1 MIEIGVFALPLEDSR
16 RLTGP
21 NPWFANVGAVL
32 ETAPGIGV
40 DAAQLAAW
48 RANVVRMTGH
58 LGWPPGAIVAR
69 THLGGA
75 SLALEAP
82 ADQLLCATE
91 VNEWAWGVACAHPV
105 GMAPGH
111 PATWDEAEASTTLTA
126 MARHE
131 ASPVQRTLLDMAARH
146 RLPALSGE
154 GRISFGSGRGGR
166 DFPCEPWPA
175 PASVPWA
182 QLHAIQTVLVT
193 GSNGKTTTVRL
204 VAAMLQATGKR
215 VGLSCTDGLFIAD
228 ERIEAGD
235 YSGPL
240 GTRTVLRRRDID
252 AAVLE
257 TARGGILRRG
267 LAVDRADAAIV
278 TNISADHFGEY
289 GVHTLADLAAVKLTV
304 ARAIDADGLLVLN
317 ADDALL
323 REAGTGLDV
332 PIGWFSL
339 DSQAPFLH
347 EHAATRPACVLRDAH
362 LWLHPQGVAG
372 PGTDLGD
379 ARNMPLS
386 VEGAARYN
394 LANLAGAALL
404 GFALGIAP
412 VVIATVLSRF
422 GADNADN
429 RGRLER
435 WDVDGVRVWLD
446 FAHNPEGIA
455 GLLDVVAGAGRQG
468 RLAIILG
475 HAGNRRDEDI
485 CAVAHAAARYRPD
498 RVVLK
503 EIKGYERGRELGEV
517 AGLMRAALLA
527 DGIAPAAIEFIPD
540 EVSAARSVLDWARP
554 GDVVVLLIHAM
565 AAKETLA
572 AMLDA
577 RAAALTQPPA

>member
-1 MIEIGVFALPLEDSR
+1 MFELPLEDSR

-21 NPWFANVGAVL
+21 NPWFSHVGAVL
-32 ETAPGIGV
+32 ETAPGIAV
-40 DAAQLAAW
+40 DTARLAVW
-48 RANVVRMTGH
+48 RAHVARMVEF
-58 LGWPPGAIVAR
+58 LGWPQGAIVAR
-69 THLGGA
+69 THQGGA
-75 SLALEAP
+75 SIALAAP

-91 VNEWAWGVACAHPV
+91 VNEWAWGVACGRPV

-111 PATWDEAEASTTLTA
+111 PATWDEAEAKATLAA

-131 ASPVQRTLLDMAARH
+131 ASPAQRILLDTAARH
-146 RLPALSGE
+146 GLPALWGE
-154 GRISFGSGRGGR
+154 GLISFGSGAGGR
-166 DFPCEPWPA
+166 DYPCEPWPA
-175 PASVPWA
+175 PAAVPWA
-182 QLHAIQTVLVT
+182 QLHAIPTVLVT

-204 VAAMLQATGKR
+204 VAAMLQASGKR
-215 VGLSCTDGLFIAD
+215 VGLSCTDGLFVAG

-323 REAGTGLDV
+323 REAGLRLDV
-332 PIGWFSL
+332 PVGWFSL
-339 DSQAPFLH
+339 DSDAPFLR
-347 EHAATRPACVLRDAH
+347 EHAAMRPACVLREAH
-362 LWLHPQGVAG
+362 LWLHPHGIAAAG
-372 PGTDLGD
+372 IDLGD
-379 ARNMPLS
+379 ARSMPLS
-386 VEGAARYN
+386 VGGAARYN
-394 LANLAGAALL
+394 LANQAGAALL

-412 VVIATVLSRF
+412 GIIATVLSRF

-435 WDVDGVRVWLD
+435 WDLGGIHVWLD
-446 FAHNPEGIA
+446 FAHNPEGVA
-455 GLLDVVAGAGRQG
+455 GLLDVISAQRGQG
-468 RLAIILG
+468 RLGLILG

-485 CAVAHAAARYRPD
+485 RAVAHAAAPYRPD

-503 EIKGYERGRELGEV
+503 EIKGYERGRALGEV
-517 AGLMRAALLA
+517 AGLMRTTLIAA
-527 DGIAPAAIEFIPD
+527 GIAPTSIDFIPD
-540 EVSAARSVLDWARP
+540 EVSAARALLDWARP

-565 AAKETLA
+565 AAKETLT
-572 AMLDA
+572 AMLEA
-577 RAAALTQPPA
+577 RAAALTRPPA